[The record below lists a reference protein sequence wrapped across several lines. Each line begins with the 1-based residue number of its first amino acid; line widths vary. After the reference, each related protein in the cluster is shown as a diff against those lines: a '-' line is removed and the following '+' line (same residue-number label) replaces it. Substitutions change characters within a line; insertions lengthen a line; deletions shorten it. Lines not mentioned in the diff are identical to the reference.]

1 LEVGGWELTSNI
13 PTVRRG
19 AFEVAIVLIA
29 AAAAIAPLPPR
40 LVEAA
45 FSTRLYPWIQH
56 VITPATN
63 LLPIAV
69 FDLLLVAAIAVV
81 VVQLVRAVRR
91 ARRDRQVGPILVTL
105 WHLLVGAALVY
116 LVFLTVWGLNYRRLR
131 MQDRLV
137 LANAAPDRTA
147 VMKLGQESVRRMN
160 ELHEAAHK
168 AGWPGA
174 EWKDER
180 LRAAFR
186 RVQLMLGDGPVAE
199 PGRLKWTMLGPY
211 FRWTSVDGMVDP
223 FALEVLANPDLLPWE
238 RVFVAAHEWAHL
250 AGYADESEANFVGW
264 LTCLRADEAAQYS
277 GWLYLYWQINGELAP
292 QGRTELA
299 KALGEGPRRDISA
312 IVERLR
318 RGQLPLLRNASLV
331 VYDKYL
337 RANRVEEGIRSY
349 GEVVTLILRARFE
362 DGWTPVRRDAR

>member
-1 LEVGGWELTSNI
+1 MSLRV
-13 PTVRRG
+13 
-19 AFEVAIVLIA
+19 FEVAIVLIA
-29 AAAAIAPLPPR
+29 AAAAISPLPPQ
-40 LVEAA
+40 LVETA
-45 FSTRLYPWIQH
+45 FSTRLYPSIQH
-56 VITPATN
+56 VVTPLTN

-69 FDLLLVAAIAVV
+69 FDLLLVAAFAIV
-81 VVQLVRAVRR
+81 VVQLVRGVGR
-91 ARRDRQVGPILVTL
+91 ARRERRVAPIFAML
-105 WHLLVGAALVY
+105 WHLIAGAALVY
-116 LVFLTVWGLNYRRLR
+116 LVFLAVWGLNYRRLS

-137 LANAAPDRTA
+137 LASPAPDKTA
-147 VMKLGQESVRRMN
+147 VMNLGWESVRRLN
-160 ELHEAAHK
+160 ALREAAHVR
-168 AGWPGA
+168 GWPGN
-174 EWKDER
+174 EWRDER
-180 LRAAFR
+180 LRAAFH
-186 RVQLMLGDGPVAE
+186 RVQSILSDGPAAE

-277 GWLYLYWQINGELAP
+277 GWLYLYWQINGEVAP
-292 QGRTELA
+292 QDRMQLA
-299 KALGEGPRRDISA
+299 NALGEGPRRDVAA

-318 RGQLPLLRNASLV
+318 RGQLPFLRNASLV

-362 DGWTPVRRDAR
+362 DGWTPVRRDDR

>member
-1 LEVGGWELTSNI
+1 MSLRV
-13 PTVRRG
+13 
-19 AFEVAIVLIA
+19 FEVAIVLIA
-29 AAAAIAPLPPR
+29 AAAAIAPLPPQ
-40 LVEAA
+40 LVETA
-45 FSTRLYPWIQH
+45 FSTRLYPSIQH
-56 VITPATN
+56 VVTPLTN

-69 FDLLLVAAIAVV
+69 FDLLLVAAFAIV
-81 VVQLVRAVRR
+81 VVQLVRGVGR
-91 ARRDRQVGPILVTL
+91 ARRERRVAPIFAML
-105 WHLLVGAALVY
+105 WHLIAGAALVY
-116 LVFLTVWGLNYRRLR
+116 LVFLAVWGLNYRRLS

-137 LANAAPDRTA
+137 LASPAPDKTA
-147 VMKLGQESVRRMN
+147 VMNLGWESVRRLN
-160 ELHEAAHK
+160 ALREAAH
-168 AGWPGA
+168 ARGWPGN
-174 EWKDER
+174 EWRDER
-180 LRAAFR
+180 LRAAFH
-186 RVQLMLGDGPVAE
+186 RVQSILSDGPAAE

-277 GWLYLYWQINGELAP
+277 GWLYLYWQINGEVAP
-292 QGRTELA
+292 QDRMQLA
-299 KALGEGPRRDISA
+299 NALGEGPRRDVAA

-318 RGQLPLLRNASLV
+318 RGQLPFLRNASLV

-362 DGWTPVRRDAR
+362 DGWTPVRRDDR